1 MLPVLTVYQTG
12 IGMYP
17 VKASDEE
24 VVKKTI
30 FRFFIDFTHSHS
42 HPLCQTKYGWHF
54 PKHCFFRLEVGQE
67 LQVATALV
75 CFPESGK
82 LAQLLQWKLYNLYLP
97 KVFEEC
103 KDYKIIVTIYI

>member
-24 VVKKTI
+24 VVEKTI

-42 HPLCQTKYGWHF
+42 HPLC
-54 PKHCFFRLEVGQE
+54 
-67 LQVATALV
+67 
-75 CFPESGK
+75 
-82 LAQLLQWKLYNLYLP
+82 
-97 KVFEEC
+97 
-103 KDYKIIVTIYI
+103 